1 VWAVPEL
8 MHVLHMCTYLSMN
21 RSVDHL
27 FGKYLLSKVCFNKGM
42 QFVDNMCY
50 MKLNDF
56 LHQDLTTPPFSGLSS
71 TVFGVQVCY

>member
-1 VWAVPEL
+1 
-8 MHVLHMCTYLSMN
+8 MHVLHMYTCLTMN
-21 RSVDHL
+21 RSVYHL
-27 FGKYLLSKVCFNKGM
+27 FDKYLLSKVYFNKGM